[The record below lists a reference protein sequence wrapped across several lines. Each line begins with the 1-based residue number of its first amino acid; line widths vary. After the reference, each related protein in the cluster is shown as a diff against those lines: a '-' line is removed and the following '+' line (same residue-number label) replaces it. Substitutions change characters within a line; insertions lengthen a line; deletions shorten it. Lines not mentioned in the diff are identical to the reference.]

1 MIIKESIFESKGS
14 SILGQ
19 GNTVRG
25 GLTNSNSSISDS
37 LAQPSYVSRGQQRS
51 KHMNKD
57 EKESRTWI

>member
-37 LAQPSYVSRGQQRS
+37 LAQPSCVSSGQQRN
-51 KHMNKD
+51 KRMNKD